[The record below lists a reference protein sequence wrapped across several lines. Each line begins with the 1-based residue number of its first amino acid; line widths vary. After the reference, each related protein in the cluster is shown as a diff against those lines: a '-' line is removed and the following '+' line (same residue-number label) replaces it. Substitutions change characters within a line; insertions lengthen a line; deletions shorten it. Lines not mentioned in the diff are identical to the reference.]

1 MDPQNNK
8 DAQYHQNVG
17 LRVEH
22 TDNKKNKPFSFWLKK
37 NHYYHQQLLNFFT
50 FVVPRGSRVL
60 QVGCKNG
67 YILNALMPSLGVG
80 IEDDVHIFHEACQT
94 YQHLQ
99 FYMQIEALPTDLV
112 FDYIILTSITLEIDD
127 IQNLFEKL
135 QRFCHPRTR
144 IIVDSYSYMWEPML
158 ALAQKLGLR
167 RATRFKNW
175 ISRKDLQNFL
185 HLADFDCITTGRHTL
200 LPLYIPLISVV
211 CNKIMSLIP
220 GLNRLCLHEWIIAR
234 PLPHV
239 QAEKDYMV
247 SVVIPCRNERGNI
260 EAAVVRTPAM
270 ARRVEFIFVEGH
282 SQDGTLD
289 EIRRIAALYPE
300 KDISILVQDG
310 KGKGDAMRKGFA
322 HAQGDILMILDADL
336 TVPPEELP
344 KFLDALLR
352 GKGELI
358 NGSRMIYGMEQKAM
372 RFLNL
377 LANHGFSLLFTWLLG
392 QRVKDTLCGT
402 KVLFKKDYQ
411 AIVENRS
418 YFGDFDPYGDFDL
431 LFGAAK
437 LNLKIVDMPVHYK
450 SRVYGTSQISR
461 FHGGFLLLMMSLVA
475 FKKFKMH
482 T

>member
-1 MDPQNNK
+1 
-8 DAQYHQNVG
+8 
-17 LRVEH
+17 
-22 TDNKKNKPFSFWLKK
+22 
-37 NHYYHQQLLNFFT
+37 
-50 FVVPRGSRVL
+50 
-60 QVGCKNG
+60 
-67 YILNALMPSLGVG
+67 
-80 IEDDVHIFHEACQT
+80 
-94 YQHLQ
+94 
-99 FYMQIEALPTDLV
+99 
-112 FDYIILTSITLEIDD
+112 
-127 IQNLFEKL
+127 
-135 QRFCHPRTR
+135 
-144 IIVDSYSYMWEPML
+144 
-158 ALAQKLGLR
+158 
-167 RATRFKNW
+167 
-175 ISRKDLQNFL
+175 
-185 HLADFDCITTGRHTL
+185 
-200 LPLYIPLISVV
+200 
-211 CNKIMSLIP
+211 
-220 GLNRLCLHEWIIAR
+220 
-234 PLPHV
+234 
-239 QAEKDYMV
+239 
-247 SVVIPCRNERGNI
+247 
-260 EAAVVRTPAM
+260 
-270 ARRVEFIFVEGH
+270 VEGH

-289 EIRRIAALYPE
+289 EIKRVATLYPE
-300 KDISILVQDG
+300 KDISIFVQDG

-322 HAQGDILMILDADL
+322 HARGDILMILDADL

-358 NGSRMIYGMEQKAM
+358 NGSRMIYGMEQRAM

-411 AIVENRS
+411 AIVENRA